1 MKILAIDPS
10 SNKAKDSTSGIV
22 YLNNARL
29 INHWVVPKGLPHIK
43 QWFDEIGYELKP
55 DVVIIE
61 KFEARDN
68 DLSKDNSVMETIA
81 YFQLF
86 FPDAILQ
93 RNAGYQSD
101 RPNELLKA
109 LNLWKFSRSHH
120 QDVRASVRLGLFWAV
135 RNDIEEVV
143 SDIGKAVIENSIK
156 IKIKEMARRSRKA

>member
-10 SNKAKDSTSGIV
+10 SNKAEDSTSGIA

-29 INHWVVPKGLPHIK
+29 INYWVVPKGFKNIK
-43 QWFDEIGYELKP
+43 QWFEEFGSNLSP

-61 KFEARDN
+61 KFEVRDN

-81 YFQLF
+81 YFQIYY
-86 FPDAILQ
+86 PDAILQ

-101 RPNELLKA
+101 IPNELLKA
-109 LNLWKFSRSHH
+109 LNLWKFSKSHH

-143 SDIGKAVIENSIK
+143 SDIGKAVIENSNT
-156 IKIKEMARRSRKA
+156 A

>member
-1 MKILAIDPS
+1 MKILTIDPS
-10 SNKAKDSTSGIV
+10 SNKAKDSTSGIA

-29 INHWVVPKGLPHIK
+29 LDYWVVPKGFKNIK
-43 QWFDEIGYELKP
+43 QWFEEFGSSLSP

-101 RPNELLKA
+101 IPNELLKA
-109 LNLWKFSRSHH
+109 LNLWKFSKSHH

-143 SDIGKAVIENSIK
+143 SEIGKAVIENSDT
-156 IKIKEMARRSRKA
+156 A

>member
-1 MKILAIDPS
+1 MKILTIDPS
-10 SNKAKDSTSGIV
+10 SNKAEDSTSGIA

-29 INHWVVPKGLPHIK
+29 INYWVVPKGFKNIK
-43 QWFDEIGYELKP
+43 QWFDEIGYELTP

-68 DLSKDNSVMETIA
+68 DLSKDNSVLETIA

-101 RPNELLKA
+101 IPNELLKA
-109 LNLWKFSRSHH
+109 LNLWKFSKSHH

-143 SDIGKAVIENSIK
+143 SDIGKAVIENSDT
-156 IKIKEMARRSRKA
+156 A

>member
-29 INHWVVPKGLPHIK
+29 INHWVVPKGLPAIK
-43 QWFDEIGYELKP
+43 QWFCEIGYELKP

-101 RPNELLKA
+101 IPNELLKA
-109 LNLWKFSRSHH
+109 LNLWKFDKSHH

-143 SDIGKAVIENSIK
+143 SDIGKAVIENSDT
-156 IKIKEMARRSRKA
+156 A

>member
-1 MKILAIDPS
+1 MKILTIDPS
-10 SNKAKDSTSGIV
+10 SNKAKDSTSGIA

-29 INHWVVPKGLPHIK
+29 INYWVVPKGFKNIK
-43 QWFDEIGYELKP
+43 QWFEEFGSNLSP

-81 YFQLF
+81 YFQTYY
-86 FPDAILQ
+86 PGAILQ
-93 RNAGYQSD
+93 RNAGYQLD
-101 RPNELLKA
+101 IPNELLKA
-109 LNLWKFSRSHH
+109 LNLWKFSKSHH

-143 SDIGKAVIENSIK
+143 SDIGKAVIENSDTT
-156 IKIKEMARRSRKA
+156 

>member
-1 MKILAIDPS
+1 MKILTIDPS
-10 SNKAKDSTSGIV
+10 SNKAKDSTSGIA

-29 INHWVVPKGLPHIK
+29 MNYWVVPKGFKNIK
-43 QWFDEIGYELKP
+43 QWFEEFGSNLSP

-68 DLSKDNSVMETIA
+68 DLSKDNSVLETIA

-86 FPDAILQ
+86 FPEAILQ

-101 RPNELLKA
+101 VPNELLKA
-109 LNLWKFSRSHH
+109 LNLWKFSKSHH

-143 SDIGKAVIENSIK
+143 SDIGKAVIENGDT
-156 IKIKEMARRSRKA
+156 A